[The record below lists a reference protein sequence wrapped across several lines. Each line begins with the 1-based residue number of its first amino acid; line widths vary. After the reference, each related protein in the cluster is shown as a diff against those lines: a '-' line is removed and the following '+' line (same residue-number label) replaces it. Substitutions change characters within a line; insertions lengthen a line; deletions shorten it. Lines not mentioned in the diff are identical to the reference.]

1 MGLIKWKRGNLEGTD
16 NMNRTTIVE
25 GNVREM
31 VVMGDDRDFE

>member
-1 MGLIKWKRGNLEGTD
+1 MGKC